1 MKNFLSKKLEI
12 QIPNQKNYS
21 GMTTML
27 TSHKSLIE
35 FLKNNFKFP
44 SNNPTDIA
52 NFICS
57 DYELEKI
64 IYDLPKIITNE
75 LEYSHIS
82 LDFMKETYPKEKILE
97 IVVYSKLNYELLLK
111 KEDIIIDGIIDN
123 YPQPMNEYIILVES
137 HV

>member
-1 MKNFLSKKLEI
+1 MKNFLSQKLEI

-21 GMTTML
+21 GMTTMP

-44 SNNPTDIA
+44 SDNPTDIA

-75 LEYSHIS
+75 L
-82 LDFMKETYPKEKILE
+82 
-97 IVVYSKLNYELLLK
+97 LK
-111 KEDIIIDGIIDN
+111 IIDDN
-123 YPQPMNEYIILVES
+123 SYRENMIEDLSKVKDILSKHEAAKKVANIILSEI
-137 HV
+137 

>member
-1 MKNFLSKKLEI
+1 MKKDNSYLSI
-12 QIPNQKNYS
+12 S
-21 GMTTML
+21 F
-27 TSHKSLIE
+27 

-44 SNNPTDIA
+44 SDNPTDIA
-52 NFICS
+52 NFICF

-64 IYDLPKIITNE
+64 IYDLLKIITNE

-82 LDFMKETYPKEKILE
+82 LDFIKETYPKEKILE
-97 IVVYSKLNYELLLK
+97 IAVYSKLNYELLLK

-137 HV
+137 HA